1 MMFAELIEVAGR
13 SSNFASLRMRTQTI
27 ERTFLL
33 IPMMRYRIISP
44 LLLTASLVPSRRTR
58 YLRSAQTVIAG
69 RPRVAVNGYIDD
81 NMESRCAF
89 SGGGSGCKTDERC
102 RRGCAAAQERAR
114 GGDPPDARRGAAER
128 TRGAGPHGNRRGRFL
143 AHPQQLGSQALHH
156 RPADGDHQPPRL
168 PYRGE
173 RKAAAIR
180 RR

>member
-58 YLRSAQTVIAG
+58 YLLTTQTVIAG
-69 RPRVAVNGYIDD
+69 RPRVAVNGYSDD

-89 SGGGSGCKTDERC
+89 SGGGPGARPMKDA
-102 RRGCAAAQERAR
+102 GADAQQLKSAL
-114 GGDPPDARRGAAER
+114 AAE
-128 TRGAGPHGNRRGRFL
+128 
-143 AHPQQLGSQALHH
+143 
-156 RPADGDHQPPRL
+156 
-168 PYRGE
+168 
-173 RKAAAIR
+173 IR
-180 RR
+180 RMLDAERLSVREAQARTGIAA